1 MIATFKPPQNTQIV
15 MEKKAIELL
24 HQTKFRELLA
34 FFMAQPATVGQAAS
48 ALARDPKRTYNEVQ
62 TLVQH
67 GLMLTDRLEARAGRA
82 MRWYRASSHDYFV
95 PFAASGFSDYSELI
109 TSQTKNLHQVVAD
122 ELEQFLQSHDPKQF
136 GKRFFK
142 DPDGK
147 THFILTV
154 KDDWQNHSVLSQLLH
169 PDAPALLHVLGE
181 LELSPDQ
188 AKALQLELAKLWSR
202 YHFLALEQ
210 PSPTSQRFVLGISLA
225 PYSST
230 TR

>member
-48 ALARDPKRTYNEVQ
+48 ALARDPKRTYNEV
-62 TLVQH
+62 
-67 GLMLTDRLEARAGRA
+67 
-82 MRWYRASSHDYFV
+82 RWYRASSHDYFV

-181 LELSPDQ
+181 LELSPEQ